1 MENCLRKSKRKPK
14 HLRWQPL
21 AAAVHDTDLDAIARK
36 SKRKPEH
43 LPRQLPAA
51 AVHVTDL
58 EAAARKSHTSE
69 EYAKAV
75 KKANTSDEHPLHKFY
90 KIQSLQYLGE
100 ETDRKYVP
108 IWIAGYDNNS
118 SEFEDVAS
126 SWIEHIQRA
135 ISDINE
141 AVPGLNLHTVSEK
154 SKAIIKM
161 AGTRKKSCFTRRSI
175 LRGGSAE
182 IYLYPDWNNNTRTSC
197 HELLHALGFGHEHQR
212 PDRDYSIEVGSDI
225 SQCKKLDDLY
235 GVTRFDPYSI
245 MLYAEDK
252 KYLRWSGDLVWSTKP
267 SHELNVKMSE
277 LDKMGVNNLYRPC
290 KRTGYSPVIGST
302 GLFYCGRWVLCL
314 NFFLK
319 SFINRFYPTSVLL
332 DLFSAYRFHFRSS
345 RLPLVL
351 LCEKQSS
358 SRNLESLP
366 TIGRLGNF
374 SGKSGIVW
382 GIARNKKSEV
392 WHFYKNVIGAQE
404 IGRVFQIFT
413 LETCAPCLTGR

>member
-1 MENCLRKSKRKPK
+1 MGNCLRKSKRKPK

-21 AAAVHDTDLDAIARK
+21 AAAVHDTDLDATARKSKRKPEHLRWQPPAAAVRDTDLDAAARK

-43 LPRQLPAA
+43 LPRQLPLA

-100 ETDRKYVP
+100 ETDRESVP
-108 IWIAGYDNNS
+108 IWIAGYDNS
-118 SEFEDVAS
+118 SSDFEDVAS

-141 AVPGLNLHTVSEK
+141 AVPGLNLHTVSEE

-161 AGTRKKSCFTRRSI
+161 AGNRKKSCYTMGRI
-175 LRGGSAE
+175 LSSGSAK
-182 IYLYPDWNNNTRTSC
+182 IYLYPGWNNKKRTSC

-212 PDRDYSIEVGSDI
+212 PDRDYSIEVGSDT
-225 SQCKKLDDLY
+225 SQYKKLDDLY

-245 MLYAEDK
+245 MLYPEDEE
-252 KYLRWSGDLVWSTKP
+252 YLRRSGDAVWFTKP

-302 GLFYCGRWVLCL
+302 GLFYCGRYIGVQSPGHNGFCGP
-314 NFFLK
+314 NDGVNCPACRALK
-319 SFINRFYPTSVLL
+319 TDRVVSLW
-332 DLFSAYRFHFRSS
+332 
-345 RLPLVL
+345 
-351 LCEKQSS
+351 EKDKWQGWTGAIYCGSYF
-358 SRNLESLP
+358 
-366 TIGRLGNF
+366 G
-374 SGKSGIVW
+374 VQC
-382 GIARNKKSEV
+382 V
-392 WHFYKNVIGAQE
+392 WHDGYCGPDNGPQCPECYKE
-404 IGRVFQIFT
+404 
-413 LETCAPCLTGR
+413 LTQ